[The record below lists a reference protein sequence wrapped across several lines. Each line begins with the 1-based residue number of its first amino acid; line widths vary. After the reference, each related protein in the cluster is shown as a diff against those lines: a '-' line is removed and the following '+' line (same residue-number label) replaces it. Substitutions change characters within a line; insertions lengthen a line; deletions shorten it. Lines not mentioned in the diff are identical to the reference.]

1 MILSRKFMAL
11 ICVACCC
18 GLTLSACMHKAPVMY
33 SERTAVI
40 SGRGTAG
47 DSEDDAIRKAL
58 TKAAA
63 MTLDHGFRY
72 FQITTPI
79 RPGINVAIDVY
90 REGEINPKKPG
101 LWDAERIAQGD
112 MGDIAKLREDAAPVA
127 RPLATPAKP
136 NNSTPN
142 CTAYGCV
149 W

>member
-1 MILSRKFMAL
+1 MIWLRKCVDL

-18 GLTLSACMHKAPVMY
+18 GLTLSACMHKAPAMY
-33 SERTAVI
+33 SGHTAVI

-47 DSEDDAIRKAL
+47 YGEDDAIRKTLAR
-58 TKAAA
+58 AAA

-72 FQITTPI
+72 FQITSPI
-79 RPGINVAIDVY
+79 KPGINVAIDVY

-112 MGDIAKLREDAAPVA
+112 MGDIAKLHEDTTPIA
-127 RPLATPAKP
+127 RPSATPAKS
-136 NNSTPN
+136 NSSTPN
-142 CTAYGCV
+142 CTAYGCI